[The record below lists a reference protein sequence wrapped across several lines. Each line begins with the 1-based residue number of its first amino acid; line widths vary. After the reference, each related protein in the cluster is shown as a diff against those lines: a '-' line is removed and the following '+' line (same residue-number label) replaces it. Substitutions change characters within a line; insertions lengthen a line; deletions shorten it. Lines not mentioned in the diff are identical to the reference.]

1 MFSATAQALVV
12 VLFEQRLPLLFS
24 VLPLLSGRPQLIR
37 TRWTKCLIVCLAALL
52 SKIAGSS
59 SRLPDAQS
67 GLIPVTLEWVPE
79 QNHSQREKDQP

>member
-1 MFSATAQALVV
+1 MWYLHSH
-12 VLFEQRLPLLFS
+12 FEWLKLSYSSIQILLD
-24 VLPLLSGRPQLIR
+24 
-37 TRWTKCLIVCLAALL
+37 VCLAAHLEEFLDGFPLL